1 MKKVIGLLI
10 LIIVLVAVSGCTQ
23 QTKTAPVTTAIPTT
37 VETTEATTV
46 ATPAPTTEVPVA
58 TTEVLVATTEVPAA
72 TTEVTNA
79 TAPAETTMV
88 PTVTQTVSASMTPST
103 KVTVVH
109 IVNNTFT
116 PSVLMVLPG
125 TGITWANDD
134 NAIHSVKMIGDH
146 KGMFNS
152 GDIASGG
159 KWGFTFSQNEGTYV
173 YADGYNTNVTGTIIV
188 KAGDVLYGG
197 PTVLATATPATTS

>member
-1 MKKVIGLLI
+1 MKKLIGLLI

-58 TTEVLVATTEVPAA
+58 TTEVVVATTEVA
-72 TTEVTNA
+72 NA

-88 PTVTQTVSASMTPST
+88 PTVTQTVSMAMTPST

-134 NAIHSVKMIGDH
+134 NTIHSVKMIGDH

-152 GDIASGG
+152 GDINGGG
-159 KWGFTFSQNEGTYV
+159 KWGFTFSQDEGTFV
-173 YADGYNTNVTGTIIV
+173 YEDGYNPNVTGTIIV

-197 PTVLATATPATTS
+197 PTVSATATPAPTS